1 MILDFIIRH
10 DRDGDL
16 ERFEKAP
23 QHGFFVNSDRRNL
36 TYTIMATGDD
46 IALEDGRLDRG
57 LGRIFY
63 FSAPREQY
71 GLTIGNKDN
80 DNSRMITTSRD
91 HAPWH
96 FIIVLLS
103 KHSTP
108 SKIGLRLIQTDLKF
122 TFLLKCL

>member
-16 ERFEKAP
+16 ERFENAP

-46 IALEDGRLDRG
+46 IELEDGRLDRG

-91 HAPWH
+91 HAP
-96 FIIVLLS
+96 
-103 KHSTP
+103 
-108 SKIGLRLIQTDLKF
+108 
-122 TFLLKCL
+122 